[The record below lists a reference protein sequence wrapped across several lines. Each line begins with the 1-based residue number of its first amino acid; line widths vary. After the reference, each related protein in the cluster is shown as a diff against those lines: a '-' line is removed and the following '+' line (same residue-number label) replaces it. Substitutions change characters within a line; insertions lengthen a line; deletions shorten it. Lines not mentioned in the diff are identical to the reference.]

1 MFPETSWGHPAAGAR
16 RQEWQPREMRN
27 PDPFLSVKRRQP
39 CPTSPMAS
47 WGSGKK
53 ARRRIPR
60 SLAAEAPSQCQAGQ
74 PACGPFSKRMNWAG
88 GALRSPPRGTV
99 FLFMTVFLRLGG
111 EGEEGLSCRL
121 FIHSP
126 INSSNLHLVR
136 VSVPGTKE
144 STGYSNER
152 AQLCVSCPQGAAAS
166 WRRLKSDDYRAGQER
181 RVRTKCSSLIIQS
194 FSRSG
199 AWRPDGARHRSR
211 PVLAGR
217 VAAARCGYLHS
228 IKIRPNQKFSSSGAW
243 PHFQCSV
250 ATHGE

>member
-1 MFPETSWGHPAAGAR
+1 MPYFSHGVLGEREEGTEKDTPFAGGR
-16 RQEWQPREMRN
+16 SS
-27 PDPFLSVKRRQP
+27 LSMSGR
-39 CPTSPMAS
+39 TAS
-47 WGSGKK
+47 VQGG
-53 ARRRIPR
+53 
-60 SLAAEAPSQCQAGQ
+60 
-74 PACGPFSKRMNWAG
+74 GPFSKRMNWAG

-166 WRRLKSDDYRAGQER
+166 WRRLKSDDYRAGRER

-199 AWRPDGARHRSR
+199 AWSTGWS
-211 PVLAGR
+211 
-217 VAAARCGYLHS
+217 
-228 IKIRPNQKFSSSGAW
+228 
-243 PHFQCSV
+243 
-250 ATHGE
+250 

>member
-1 MFPETSWGHPAAGAR
+1 
-16 RQEWQPREMRN
+16 
-27 PDPFLSVKRRQP
+27 
-39 CPTSPMAS
+39 MAS

-74 PACGPFSKRMNWAG
+74 PACRAAVPLARVHWAG

-111 EGEEGLSCRL
+111 EGEEGLSCRP

-126 INSSNLHLVR
+126 INSSNLHLLR
-136 VSVPGTKE
+136 VSVPETQE

-166 WRRLKSDDYRAGQER
+166 WRRLKSDDYRAGRER
-181 RVRTKCSSLIIQS
+181 RVKTKCSSPVIQS

-199 AWRPDGARHRSR
+199 GVEHWMELDV
-211 PVLAGR
+211 PVDL
-217 VAAARCGYLHS
+217 CWL
-228 IKIRPNQKFSSSGAW
+228 
-243 PHFQCSV
+243 
-250 ATHGE
+250 EE